1 MKHDGIERRAYF
13 RINDVIG
20 LSYSVVEGDE
30 EQPRDSASGTQIQL
44 LGLLSKIDNDINEV
58 TNLLWRESAN
68 AARAIGLLNRKISL
82 IASHLLREDG
92 EIATTYNEMTASISG
107 CGMAF
112 HSEEPVQVES
122 RLRMSA
128 ILKPS
133 NIELRFTARV
143 VACERVAEIPS
154 TSYLMRISIDESC
167 DEAREQLIQHVV
179 QRQFDDRHQPGQ
191 AAESGD

>member
-1 MKHDGIERRAYF
+1 MHHKGIERRAYF

-30 EQPRDSASGTQIQL
+30 DLPRDHASGTQIQL
-44 LGLLSKIDNDINEV
+44 LGLLGKIDNDINEA
-58 TNLLWRESAN
+58 TNVLWRESAN

-82 IASHLLREDG
+82 IATHLLREDG
-92 EIATTYNEMTASISG
+92 DMTTTYNEMTASISG

-122 RLRMSA
+122 RLRMAA

-143 VACERVAEIPS
+143 VACERVSEIPS
-154 TSYLMRISIDESC
+154 TNYLMRISIDETC
-167 DEAREQLIQHVV
+167 EEAREQLIQHVV
-179 QRQFDDRHQPGQ
+179 QRQFDDRQPSDM
-191 AAESGD
+191 AVESSD